1 MAIEWVE
8 DNESR
13 TATIVR
19 PGRKATST
27 YVKSWKLFGETD
39 DVEVHKDIV
48 AQLNVKALYWD
59 YPPGGGSLQADSY
72 TLEHLGG
79 DAWHLTVNY
88 SKEGVEDEDQTAPI
102 RRSRS
107 FDTSGGS
114 EHITQAIAGK
124 ISEKGKDPNL
134 SDGDNVIGFDGQNVN
149 GVDIIVPQLTWQENY
164 EVPSAYVTAAYIKTV
179 SQMTGTTNSAEFR
192 GFKAGEVL
200 FLGCSGSQD
209 WDKDRGDGPWALS
222 YKFSVSPNA
231 GLDQTLPALTIGE
244 IEDIEK
250 KGHEYLHTYYEDDVK
265 DNKIWKVPKIVYVHQ
280 VYRETNFVNLGIGT
294 SSTGN
299 TTTNV

>member
-1 MAIEWVE
+1 MAITWVE

-27 YVKSWKLFGETD
+27 YVKSWKLFGSTD
-39 DVEVHKDIV
+39 DTEVHNDV
-48 AQLNVKALYWD
+48 VTQLNVKALYWN
-59 YPPGGGSLQADSY
+59 YPPGGGQLQADSY
-72 TLEHLGG
+72 TLEYLGG

-88 SKEGVEDEDQTAPI
+88 SKEGVEDEEQTGPI

-107 FDTSGGS
+107 FDTSGGQ

-124 ISEKGKDPNL
+124 VSEKGKTPNVT
-134 SDGDNVIGFDGQNVN
+134 DGDKVIGFDGENVN

-164 EVPSAYVTAAYIKTV
+164 EVPSSYVKAEYIKKV
-179 SQMTGTTNSAEFR
+179 SQLTGTTNNAEFR

-209 WDKDRGDGPWALS
+209 WDKDKGDGPWALS
-222 YKFSVSPNA
+222 YKFAVSPNA
-231 GLDQTLPALTIGE
+231 GPDQTLPALTVGE
-244 IEDIEK
+244 ITDIQK
-250 KGHEYLHTYYEDDVK
+250 KGHEYMNTYYEDDVR
-265 DNKIWKVPKIVYVHQ
+265 DNKIWKVPKIVWVHQ
-280 VYRETNFVNLGIGT
+280 VYRESSFADLGIGVGM
-294 SSTGN
+294 TGL
-299 TTTNV
+299 

>member
-27 YVKSWKLFGETD
+27 YVKSWKLFGSMD
-39 DVEVHKDIV
+39 DTEVHNDIV
-48 AQLNVKALYWD
+48 TQLNVRALYWN
-59 YPPGGGSLQADSY
+59 YPPGGGQLQADSY
-72 TLEHLGG
+72 TLEYLGG

-88 SKEGVEDEDQTAPI
+88 SKEGVEDEEQTGPI

-107 FDTSGGS
+107 FDTSGGQ

-124 ISEKGKDPNL
+124 VSEKGKTPNL
-134 SDGDNVIGFDGQNVN
+134 TDGDKIIGFDGQNVN
-149 GVDIIVPQLTWQENY
+149 GVDIIVPQLSWQENY
-164 EVPSAYVTAAYIKTV
+164 EVPSSYVKAEYIKKV
-179 SQMTGTTNSAEFR
+179 SQASGTTNNGEFR

-209 WDKDRGDGPWALS
+209 WDKEKGDGPWALS
-222 YKFSVSPNA
+222 YKFAVSPNA
-231 GLDQTLPALTIGE
+231 GPDQTLPALTIGE
-244 IEDIEK
+244 ITGIVK
-250 KGHEYLHTYYEDDVK
+250 KGHEYLNTYYEDDVR
-265 DNKIWKVPKIVYVHQ
+265 DNKIWKVPKIVWVHQ
-280 VYRETNFVNLGIGT
+280 VYRESNFAELGIGT
-294 SSTGN
+294 GMTGL
-299 TTTNV
+299 